1 MKTQRINNFN
11 GDILLKED
19 LNEATTRVELV
30 EILSKLNKIVSVVID
45 LNDVVDVLVHF
56 APDEAIRE
64 YINKYALKFNDL
76 IIEYY
81 E

>member
-30 EILSKLNKIVSVVID
+30 EILSKLNKIVSVVIN

-64 YINKYALKFNDL
+64 YINKYTLKFNDL

>member
-1 MKTQRINNFN
+1 MKTQRINNFD

-19 LNEATTRVELV
+19 LNEATTRAELV

-45 LNDVVDVLVHF
+45 LNDVVNVLVRF